1 MITTLAMG
9 IDGGGTQTRCLV
21 IDDKATVV
29 GLGVAGPSK
38 PDAVEPEV
46 GRAQLHQAINAAC
59 QSCGGPQAIDTAF
72 LGMGGVVSEA
82 DEQAVRRLLTGLAL
96 RPGIPIG
103 IDHDI
108 RIALAGGTAG
118 QPGIA
123 LIVGTGSS
131 CYGRN
136 AAGESWRCGGWGYIL
151 DDLGSSFY
159 LGQQALTAIVRGY
172 DGRGPQTA
180 LAGPIL
186 DALGLR
192 HPNEIMH
199 RIYHPRLDHSGI
211 AALAPIVTGMAES
224 DPIARAIIERGCEAL
239 AEMVVSTVHHLHLS
253 DDALVIPVGSLATAS
268 PLFRD
273 HLERAL
279 RAALPKVR
287 IRSPLV
293 PAVAGAA
300 FLALQQV
307 GISLP
312 EEVLARLRNA
322 A

>member
-1 MITTLAMG
+1 MTLAMG

-21 IDDKATVV
+21 INDKAAII

-46 GRAQLHQAINAAC
+46 ARAHLHQVVKVAC

-82 DEQAVRRLLTGLAL
+82 DEQAVRRLLDGLAL

-108 RIALAGGTAG
+108 RIALAGGSAG
-118 QPGIA
+118 KPGIA

-136 AAGESWRCGGWGYIL
+136 VAGESWRCGGWGYIL

-180 LAGPIL
+180 LTAPIL

-192 HPNEIMH
+192 DPNEIMH
-199 RIYHPRLDHSGI
+199 RIYHPRLDHTGI
-211 AALAPIVTGMAES
+211 AALAPIVTEIAES
-224 DPIARAIIERGCEAL
+224 DAVARAIIERGCEAL
-239 AEMVVSTVHHLHLS
+239 AEMVVSTVRHLRLP

-268 PLFRD
+268 PLFREN
-273 HLERAL
+273 LERAL
-279 RAALPKVR
+279 RAALATVQ
-287 IRSPLV
+287 IRPPLV

-300 FLALQQV
+300 FLALQQI
-307 GISLP
+307 GISLS
-312 EEVLARLRNA
+312 EEVLVRLRNVV
-322 A
+322 

>member
-1 MITTLAMG
+1 MTLAMG

-21 IDDKATVV
+21 IDDKAAIM

-46 GRAQLHQAINAAC
+46 GQANLHQAINAAC

-96 RPGIPIG
+96 RPDISID

-118 QPGIA
+118 RPGIA

-136 AAGESWRCGGWGYIL
+136 AAGEAWRCGGWGYIL

-180 LAGPIL
+180 LTAPIMN
-186 DALGLR
+186 ALGL
-192 HPNEIMH
+192 HDPNEIMH
-199 RIYHPRLDHSGI
+199 RIYHPRLDHTGI
-211 AALAPIVTGMAES
+211 AALAPIVTKMAES
-224 DPIARAIIERGCEAL
+224 DSVARSIIERGCEAL
-239 AEMVVSTVHHLHLS
+239 AEMVVGTVRHLHLP
-253 DDALVIPVGSLATAS
+253 DNTLVIPVGSLATAS
-268 PLFRD
+268 SLFREN
-273 HLERAL
+273 LERAL
-279 RAALPKVR
+279 HAVLPEIQ
-287 IRSPLV
+287 IRPPLV

-312 EEVLARLRNA
+312 EDVLVRLQNVV
-322 A
+322 